1 MLAGDDFVYP
11 PFNNPQSSDDVDFSW
26 NHIHNHDM
34 TAIVAVLC
42 EDGVVFGSD
51 GCAIQGL
58 PSNTSRLTVRYTVE
72 SKVEIIDD
80 RILCAISGHGN
91 IGQQFI
97 DVLRDLSVCMPK
109 DSFKA
114 VRKIVREFS
123 ETMDSMRPGAFD
135 ALKPDICAFVA
146 IPTNE
151 DIALLEFN
159 KGGFLPTVKSADNW
173 HGSFGLWAHIPDLI
187 LRIMKKAFFQYSRPT
202 LQEGIFSVSMALKL
216 TCDLAPHHVTGPIS
230 IATLSHDNNENVIA
244 NRLKKNEIEAE
255 MQHVESALSHFGK
268 YLKNNAN
275 F

>member
-159 KGGFLPTVKSADNW
+159 KGGFSPNS
-173 HGSFGLWAHIPDLI
+173 
-187 LRIMKKAFFQYSRPT
+187 KKRRQLARFVWPMGAYTRFDSTNHEESVFQYSRPT
-202 LQEGIFSVSMALKL
+202 LQEGIFSVFDGAQ
-216 TCDLAPHHVTGPIS
+216 TDV
-230 IATLSHDNNENVIA
+230 
-244 NRLKKNEIEAE
+244 
-255 MQHVESALSHFGK
+255 
-268 YLKNNAN
+268 
-275 F
+275 